1 MIPRARSSPL
11 LVRRISSPEAST
23 MPPSTS
29 SSSSP
34 SGPGSAVDRNTSSRL
49 VFRSSRSVQRRSRI
63 SSCPCSVIAVFLS
76 GIGPSRSSPPST
88 PAWGKSIR
96 NPGNRQACILCSWG
110 IPSGMRGRSCR
121 SHAGTAGTGSS
132 PFSPPGSK
140 RDTRPPREEVDRGA
154 DQHGEG
160 EDEQGHPDRDLHAVL
175 LDDHE
180 EVREARYEKGH
191 GDQAHNDLEMGEHT
205 ALRHAE
211 QSRRPV
217 VASQEADQE
226 RLGRLRREV
235 EQTDDHRFRG
245 GLDPQQPTQ
254 PVPDEK
260 DEGADEE
267 KGDRLPQVPLDTRHR
282 LYGEVPHLG

>member
-34 SGPGSAVDRNTSSRL
+34 SGPGSAVDRKTSSRL
-49 VFRSSRSVQRRSRI
+49 VFRSSRSVQRSSRI

-110 IPSGMRGRSCR
+110 SPSGMRGRSCR
-121 SHAGTAGTGSS
+121 SHAGTAGIGSS
-132 PFSPPGSK
+132 RFSPTGSK
-140 RDTRPPREEVDRGA
+140 RDPRPPREEVDGGA
-154 DQHGEG
+154 DQYGER
-160 EDEQGHPDRDLHAVL
+160 EDEQGHPERDLGPVL

-180 EVREARYEKGH
+180 EVREARHEKRH
-191 GDQAHNDLEMGEHT
+191 GDQAYHHLEVREH
-205 ALRHAE
+205 
-211 QSRRPV
+211 P
-217 VASQEADQE
+217 
-226 RLGRLRREV
+226 RL
-235 EQTDDHRFRG
+235 
-245 GLDPQQPTQ
+245 
-254 PVPDEK
+254 
-260 DEGADEE
+260 
-267 KGDRLPQVPLDTRHR
+267 
-282 LYGEVPHLG
+282 